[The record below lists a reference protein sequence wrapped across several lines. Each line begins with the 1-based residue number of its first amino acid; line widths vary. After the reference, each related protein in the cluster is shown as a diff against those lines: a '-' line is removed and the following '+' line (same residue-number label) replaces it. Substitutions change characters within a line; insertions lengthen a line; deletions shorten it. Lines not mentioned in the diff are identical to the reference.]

1 MEQSTQTE
9 MSLTELAKDIYAKLD
24 SIQSVI
30 GFILEKTK
38 LIPDRL
44 PPVEKMVIPKI
55 IEKDEQED
63 LDARD
68 AEGTVLPVE

>member
-1 MEQSTQTE
+1 

-55 IEKDEQED
+55 IENKIFDDINAETEELPQ
-63 LDARD
+63 DA
-68 AEGTVLPVE
+68 

>member
-55 IEKDEQED
+55 IENKIFDDINAETEELPQ
-63 LDARD
+63 DA
-68 AEGTVLPVE
+68 